1 MVGFSSLA
9 DPDAARDRID
19 GMLLA
24 LHHRGPDSIGM
35 VATPSAVLG
44 ATRLAIRGLQDGRQP
59 MVDPNSGVTVVC
71 NGDIDN
77 HRELRRWLEDR
88 GRPVSQE
95 TDVAVIPG
103 LYAELGETFVSR
115 LIGAFALAVWDPRAG
130 RLLLARDR
138 TGERPLFFARAP
150 DGIVFSTE
158 IAALVSRG
166 GLPVNLAQDALRR
179 YLQSGVFIAPDTPFT
194 QIQKVGPG
202 QIVLIEAGSIRHQNY
217 WRWQITHR
225 AKQPPSLDVFD
236 QTFREAVRRQ
246 SDVDVDFGMF
256 LSGGLDSSL
265 VSAVARS
272 LHPKRP
278 LKAFTV
284 RFSEESYDEGAF
296 AEAVANR
303 LNLEMTSVW
312 IHPADVQKELPALVR
327 LVGEPL
333 ADPAWLPAAL
343 LARRAAQDIRVGLVG
358 EGGDELFGGYPTY
371 VGAGVAKWFGRLPA
385 LVRAAIRRGVEA
397 LPTSDKK
404 ISTSYLLK
412 RFIMGAGLSGMARHQ
427 LWTSNIAPSLLK
439 NLGLEPAALP
449 GDEAADGEL
458 LDRVQL
464 WDLEV
469 SLAEGL
475 LTKADRSSM
484 SSGLELRAPF
494 LDEAVLDFAAT
505 LPVSE
510 RVRGLTTKVF
520 LKRYAGRYLP
530 DLIVHRRKR
539 GLSVPIAR
547 WLCGPWHDWV
557 SNALG
562 SERLSQIGIR
572 PGAAQELLAQHCQH
586 RADHARAIWA
596 LLVLSEW
603 LDWAAHK
610 TQAVQGIQSAAVP

>member
-1 MVGFSSLA
+1 
-9 DPDAARDRID
+9 
-19 GMLLA
+19 MLLA
-24 LHHRGPDSIGM
+24 LHHRGPDAFGV

-44 ATRLAIRGLQDGRQP
+44 ATRLAIRGLQDGKQP

-88 GRPVSQE
+88 GRPVLQE

-103 LYAELGETFVSR
+103 LYAELGEAFVSR
-115 LIGAFALAVWDPRAG
+115 LIGAFALAVWDPRIG

-158 IAALVSRG
+158 IAALVSHG

-179 YLQSGVFIAPDTPFT
+179 YLQFGVFVAPDTPFA
-194 QIQKVGPG
+194 QIQKVAPG
-202 QIVLIEAGSIRHQNY
+202 HMILIDANGIRSQIY
-217 WRWQITHR
+217 WRWQLTHR
-225 AKQPPSLDVFD
+225 AKQAPSLDAFD
-236 QTFREAVRRQ
+236 RTFREAVRRQ

-272 LHPKRP
+272 LHPKRS

-284 RFSEESYDEGAF
+284 RFAEESYDEGVF

-312 IHPADVQKELPALVR
+312 IHPADVQKELPGLVR

-333 ADPAWLPAAL
+333 ADPAWIPAAL

-358 EGGDELFGGYPTY
+358 EGGDEIFGGYPTY
-371 VGAGVAKWFGRLPA
+371 VGAGVAKWFGRLPLLA
-385 LVRAAIRRGVEA
+385 RVAIRRGVEA
-397 LPTSDKK
+397 FPTSDKK

-412 RFIMGAGLSGMARHQ
+412 RFMQGAELSGMVRHQ

-439 NLGLEPAALP
+439 NLGLGPAAVP
-449 GDEAADGEL
+449 GDEVAEGEL

-494 LDEAVLDFAAT
+494 LDEAVLDFAST
-505 LPVSE
+505 LPVAE

-530 DLIVHRRKR
+530 HHIVYRRKR

-547 WLCGPWHDWV
+547 WLCGPWHEWAA
-557 SNALG
+557 SALN
-562 SERLSQIGIR
+562 SDRLTQIGIR
-572 PGAAQELLAQHCQH
+572 PGAAQELLTEHCQH

-603 LDWAAHK
+603 LDWASQK
-610 TQAVQGIQSAAVP
+610 TRSVQGAQSAAVP